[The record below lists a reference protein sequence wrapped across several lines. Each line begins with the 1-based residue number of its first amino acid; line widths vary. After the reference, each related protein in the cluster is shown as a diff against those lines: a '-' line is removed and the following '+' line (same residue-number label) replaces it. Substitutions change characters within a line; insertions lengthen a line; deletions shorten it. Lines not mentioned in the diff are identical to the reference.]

1 MAQAENFQCQ
11 ESVSGT
17 ALGRFGAAGFWLSST
32 PEAAGEVPP
41 GDSALPVTAMR
52 QGAGPRV
59 VRGVRR
65 AGAGVVRPGR
75 TGRRRPALRV
85 GRRLGPG
92 QRGAAG
98 GGPTPSLTLRGSSRV
113 GSRGRRRALVL

>member
-59 VRGVRR
+59 VRGRAQRRGWSSPAWPDPEAQAGASGRTATRARPARGCGRR
-65 AGAGVVRPGR
+65 AHPVPYLA
-75 TGRRRPALRV
+75 
-85 GRRLGPG
+85 
-92 QRGAAG
+92 
-98 GGPTPSLTLRGSSRV
+98 
-113 GSRGRRRALVL
+113 